1 MGRPTHEIR
10 KILEKKLKNKKNFY
24 IENLDSMNS
33 NIETNNLEK
42 FENLIKSSFSFYV
55 QGGMVQQ
62 VLGFTNQ
69 LN

>member
-1 MGRPTHEIR
+1 
-10 KILEKKLKNKKNFY
+10 
-24 IENLDSMNS
+24 MNS

>member
-1 MGRPTHEIR
+1 M
-10 KILEKKLKNKKNFY
+10 KLEKFLKKLKNKKNFY

-42 FENLIKSSFSFYV
+42 FENLIKSSFFFYV